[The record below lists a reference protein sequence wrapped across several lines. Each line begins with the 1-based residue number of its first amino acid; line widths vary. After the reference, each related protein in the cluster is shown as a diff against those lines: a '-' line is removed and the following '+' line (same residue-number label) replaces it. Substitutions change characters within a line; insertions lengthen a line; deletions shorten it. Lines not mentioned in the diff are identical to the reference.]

1 MDRPYRTTAGI
12 TAVVL
17 GMVAGVWLLVRLR
30 ALVVLI
36 LVAGLIAAALDR
48 PVNWAQARFRLRR
61 RGSAVAIIGAAAVA
75 GLIGVLFLVALPVS
89 SQAGHFRDRL
99 PTQVERLKT
108 LPLVGQ
114 YLKKSDLRGST
125 DRFLR
130 DLPDRFGNSDVV
142 LGVAQTAVTGLA
154 IVATTLVAAVF
165 LLLKGP
171 VLADGAA
178 ELIVTPS
185 RRERIRRMCREVQD
199 AVAGYVIGN
208 LLISFLAALVVVIS
222 LELMRAPFVAVL
234 AVVMFLLD
242 LLPLVGA
249 TLGGLVVTL
258 ATFVLDPHPWKA
270 LVFIV
275 VFVVYQQI
283 ESHTLYPVIMGR
295 TVKIGPISIFFITLA
310 GAELGGILGALLAIP
325 AGAVLNIVLREVLEE
340 RRRRVSPVEAGEC
353 QLDP

>member
-12 TAVVL
+12 TAVVM
-17 GMVAGVWLLVRLR
+17 GMVVGLWLLVRLR

-36 LVAGLIAAALDR
+36 LVAALIAAALDR
-48 PVNWAQARFRLRR
+48 PVNWVQTRFRLRR
-61 RGSAVAIIGAAAVA
+61 RGAAVAIVGCVA
-75 GLIGVLFLVALPVS
+75 ILSLTGIVFLVAIPVS
-89 SQAGHFRDRL
+89 SQAGHFRTRI
-99 PTQVERLKT
+99 PGQVERLKT
-108 LPLVGQ
+108 LPVIGPH
-114 YLKKSDLRGST
+114 LKKNDLRGST

-130 DLPDRFGNSDVV
+130 DLPDRFGDSKVV

-154 IVATTLVAAVF
+154 IAATTLVAAIF

-185 RRERIRRMCREVQD
+185 RRERVRRMCREVLD
-199 AVAGYVIGN
+199 AIAGYVVGN
-208 LLISFLAALVVVIS
+208 LLISFLAALMVVIS
-222 LELMRAPFVAVL
+222 LEVMRVPFVAVL

-258 ATFVLDPHPWKA
+258 AAFVLDSHPWKA
-270 LVFIV
+270 LVFAV
-275 VFVVYQQI
+275 VFVVYQQV
-283 ESHTLYPVIMGR
+283 ESHTLYPLIMGR

-325 AGAVLNIVLREVLEE
+325 VGAVLNIVLREVLEE
-340 RRRRVSPVEAGEC
+340 RRRRASPIQASEWE
-353 QLDP
+353 LEP